1 MASKRRRTSRSSRRT
16 SRGGPLKEALQ
27 SFFTNTVPLPT
38 CPRGTATG
46 SIWWEL
52 RDGWKYPWRIVKFTR
67 GVAQGYPCGEPV
79 IATAAAVRKPYGN
92 TAPRAVPVK
101 AVATNKGMLKGYW
114 KVAIVD
120 AEGHE
125 NRGGGA
131 RAVKASR
138 TGLGRRD
145 ERAWL
150 VHDRDQRL
158 PLRAAVRTPF
168 AAQLNARAA
177 ALRRDEAPVHG
188 SQHPRHGAH
197 ELLVET
203 SGRQP
208 LGLALLVEVRHH
220 LGRLFTPPKRGRGA
234 RRLRREL
241 RRDRRPPLDTM
252 TTHATS
258 SPQQASKHRRLRSG
272 HCAVAQHPEAVGEVE
287 FELDVQAV
295 QSHPLSP
302 GVHDRSRR
310 GRLRLA
316 GARSRS

>member
-67 GVAQGYPCGEPV
+67 GVAQGYPCSEPV

-125 NRGGGA
+125 IEVAERVQSRNLARDWADEMNARG
-131 RAVKASR
+131 SYT
-138 TGLGRRD
+138 TGISGFRYEQLFG
-145 ERAWL
+145 
-150 VHDRDQRL
+150 H
-158 PLRAAVRTPF
+158 PLR
-168 AAQLNARAA
+168 
-177 ALRRDEAPVHG
+177 H
-188 SQHPRHGAH
+188 S
-197 ELLVET
+197 
-203 SGRQP
+203 
-208 LGLALLVEVRHH
+208 
-220 LGRLFTPPKRGRGA
+220 
-234 RRLRREL
+234 
-241 RRDRRPPLDTM
+241 
-252 TTHATS
+252 
-258 SPQQASKHRRLRSG
+258 
-272 HCAVAQHPEAVGEVE
+272 
-287 FELDVQAV
+287 
-295 QSHPLSP
+295 
-302 GVHDRSRR
+302 
-310 GRLRLA
+310 
-316 GARSRS
+316 